1 MAITSFSEAKAAISN
16 AIYGSQVREAMVY
29 ALQYV
34 LDNSSVDELNSKVDK
49 SDPYSYGKFKHGA
62 NNTVTGASD
71 SHPAAFGYGN
81 TVSGL
86 HAFAVGFQNNA
97 TNDESFAEG
106 VNTTASGAHSHAA
119 GCYTVANTN
128 NLFVVGRYNN
138 PLTYTDD
145 NERKNLLFCVGAG
158 TDSDHKLNAFYVNK
172 YGSVFVNNGLRIGS
186 QNTMS
191 DTLSGGFVCGNNNT
205 VSSHANNVA
214 VGYGNES
221 SGDVSFAEGVSTVA
235 SGAHSHAAGYFT
247 KATGS
252 NQFVVGQYNTTD
264 SDALFIVGNGTISTT
279 SNAFVIKKSGDAVCT
294 GGLYST
300 NKVDAPLVN
309 CTNCRAS
316 SVSSSEI
323 NASDDVNL
331 VDTDGNVEFSVR
343 DFREAVD
350 NYTLAINLQIGD
362 RDVSDPFTEDDLELC
377 EYFGGLIG
385 GHQYKP
391 SELYSLYLYGAVIR
405 MNIIR
410 GDGRVLSFILND
422 AGPLGTN
429 GQLNF
434 MFSKNGLSSVS
445 TITLISN
452 SAQTHYTQEIY
463 TNNQYS

>member
-1 MAITSFSEAKAAISN
+1 MAINSFSEAKAAIGN

-29 ALQYV
+29 ALQYI

-49 SDPYSYGKFKHGA
+49 SNPYSNGKFSHGA
-62 NNTVTGASD
+62 NNTVTGSSD

-81 TVSGL
+81 TVSGV
-86 HAFAVGFQNNA
+86 HAFAVGFGNNA

-106 VNTTASGAHSHAA
+106 VSTVASGAHSHAA
-119 GCYTVANTN
+119 GSYTVANTN
-128 NLFVVGRYNN
+128 DLFVVGRYNN

-158 TDSDHKLNAFYVNK
+158 TDSNHKLNAFYVNK

-205 VSSHANNVA
+205 VSSHANNIA
-214 VGYGNES
+214 VGFENES

-235 SGAHSHAAGYFT
+235 SGAHSHAAGFHT
-247 KATGS
+247 RATGS

-264 SDALFIVGNGTISTT
+264 ADALFIVGNGTSSVS
-279 SNAFVIKKSGDAVCT
+279 SNALVVKNDGDTVCQN
-294 GGLYST
+294 LYST
-300 NKVDAPLVN
+300 YKVDAPFVN
-309 CTNCRAS
+309 CTNCKAS

-331 VDTDGNVEFSVR
+331 VDTNGNVEFSVR

-350 NYTLAINLQIGD
+350 NYTLCINLPIGD
-362 RDVSDPFTEDDLELC
+362 RDVSDPFTDGDLEIC

-385 GHQYKP
+385 GRHYTP
-391 SELYSLYLYGAVIR
+391 SELYSLYRNGAVVR
-405 MNIIR
+405 MNISR
-410 GDGRVLSFILND
+410 GNGRVLSFTLND
-422 AGPLGTN
+422 AAPIGTD
-429 GQLNF
+429 GQLTF
-434 MFSKNGLSSVS
+434 MFSKNGLGSIS

-452 SAQTHYTQEIY
+452 SAQTHYAQETYIIK
-463 TNNQYS
+463 QIP